1 MKKAVLTLVMLA
13 VCTLAF
19 GMDRKTGNPRS
30 VYLEKGSVSLSLSGG
45 YNHVDAGSLT
55 GGSNYSLMGLIGN
68 LSGKADIYDVNFSGA
83 WFFANNFSVVGR
95 VGYSGLDIHLD
106 SSSVM
111 GNLEFNNKHINRPM
125 LTLAAGVRGYLPL
138 FNSKIVAL
146 FGEVRLSGGFGS
158 TKSYSVT
165 ERGKEGTFSDV
176 NEIALGLYPGIS
188 VFLSDHVALELSLP
202 LLEGGYS
209 WDKEYEGQI
218 PSARAAHAFGNFKP
232 NLLKLNLGIVFNF

>member
-1 MKKAVLTLVMLA
+1 MKKAVLTLALLA
-13 VCTLAF
+13 VCSLSW

-55 GGSNYSLMGLIGN
+55 GGSNYSLMGLINN
-68 LSGKADIYDVNFSGA
+68 LSGKADVYDASFSGA
-83 WFFANNFSVVGR
+83 WFFANNFSLVGR
-95 VGYSGLDIHLD
+95 IGYSGLDIDLD

-111 GNLEFNNKHINRPM
+111 STLELNNKHITRPM
-125 LTLAAGVRGYLPL
+125 LTVGVGVRGYLPL

-176 NEIALGLYPGIS
+176 NEIALGFYPGIS
-188 VFLSDHVALELSLP
+188 VFLSDHVALEISLP

-218 PSARAAHAFGNFKP
+218 PAARAAHAFGNFKP